1 MGIHGKAGD
10 ELVNTLDKFTCCFFG
25 DLESQTVNDACY
37 NLFTQGKFGKDCL
50 PPNRDALTLHIDRCI
65 YVSFIWR
72 RCLRKEIGAPDFL
85 NYGWKED
92 EHGKVSV
99 KWLSGLSAMD
109 TILESAN
116 CKCKAGCKTRKCGC
130 KKEDL

>member
-1 MGIHGKAGD
+1 M
-10 ELVNTLDKFTCCFFG
+10 
-25 DLESQTVNDACY
+25 
-37 NLFTQGKFGKDCL
+37 
-50 PPNRDALTLHIDRCI
+50 PPNRDALTLHIDRCN

-116 CKCKAGCKTRKCGC
+116 CKCKAGCKTRKCGY
-130 KKEDL
+130 KKEDLECTELCLFSDCQNQRNSNVNEDDDDDFYQNDIEMDNIDIE